1 MNSKLWAPAD
11 TYMASVVRLKYGD
24 AERSTRL
31 VNNQLH
37 IPTIKDMF
45 GLSSVDIDGVAE
57 PADDRGFTF
66 ASYMSGS
73 VLEITGTPAQAA
85 VLSGQADVKA
95 VVDQEIGQEI
105 ARLEAKIDA
114 VINKRTLGRQPNN
127 AAENPEL
134 RLEDLSRQIAQ
145 LRKERLPGRWHHP
158 SSPVQAAPAA
168 MGMPALRTLAM
179 MPTQPI
185 DGASVV
191 PGVPATQYVGQK
203 RAAGDMLNGEQRRFR
218 NAALG
223 KKSNMGTGNG
233 GKGVAKCCAAC
244 TAEQKAPVPVA
255 GHACP
260 YCSKCFRE
268 SKAFVLKKDC
278 ISDTHKP

>member
-1 MNSKLWAPAD
+1 
-11 TYMASVVRLKYGD
+11 MASVVRLRYGD
-24 AERSTRL
+24 NERSTRL

-45 GLSSVDIDGVAE
+45 ALSSIDIDGVAE

-66 ASYMSGS
+66 ATYLSGS
-73 VLEITGTPAQAA
+73 VLEISGAPALAA
-85 VLSGQADVKA
+85 VMSGQADVKA

-114 VINKRTLGRQPNN
+114 VINKRSSGRQANT
-127 AAENPEL
+127 AADNPEL

-158 SSPVQAAPAA
+158 SSPGQGSPAA

-179 MPTQPI
+179 LPAQPI
-185 DGASVV
+185 DGTTVV
-191 PGVPATQYVGQK
+191 PGVPTGPFIGQK
-203 RAAGDMLNGEQRRFR
+203 RTAGDLNGEQRRFR

-244 TAEQKAPVPVA
+244 TAEQKVPVPVA

-278 ISDTHKP
+278 VSETHKP